1 VPPAGVRVPAT
12 FAVVLRALALT
23 GAVSAGVGG
32 TAKRT
37 AVLRIVIGGA
47 LAMAVTFSVGQLFGT
62 VTG

>member
-1 VPPAGVRVPAT
+1 VPAT

-47 LAMAVTFSVGQLFGT
+47 LAMAVTFGVGQLFGT